1 MVHMIESE
9 KVIVESPDERG
20 AKLIE
25 ELTNDILADL
35 NVARNVDNI
44 KIYVDPNEPVFILY
58 ARLSITLPSVRVSDV
73 ANMSHTEDGL
83 KLEIKN
89 EQYAFS
95 LIDKL
100 TELYGRPNILQL
112 DRYTLLV
119 ATDED
124 IPDIIVFE
132 PIEELKRKIIDSI
145 RRIAPEGYRIIKHDI
160 TDRYI
165 VFVASEEP
173 IKDEWLEKGEMLVQE
188 MGGA

>member
-25 ELTNDILADL
+25 ELTNDILTDL
-35 NVARNVDNI
+35 NIARNVDNI
-44 KIYVDPNEPVFILY
+44 KIYADPNEPVFILY
-58 ARLSITLPSVRVSDV
+58 ARLSIALPSVRVSDV

-100 TELYGRPNILQL
+100 TELYGRANILQL

-145 RRIAPEGYRIIKHDI
+145 RRIAPEGYRIIKHDVS
-160 TDRYI
+160 DKYI
-165 VFVASEEP
+165 LFIASEEP
-173 IKDEWLEKGEMLVQE
+173 IKDEWLEKGETLVEE
-188 MGGA
+188 MTGV

>member
-58 ARLSITLPSVRVSDV
+58 ARLSMALPSVRVSDV

-100 TELYGRPNILQL
+100 TELYGKANILQL
-112 DRYTLLV
+112 DRYTLLL

-124 IPDIIVFE
+124 IPDIVVFE

-160 TDRYI
+160 TDKYI
-165 VFVASEEP
+165 VLIASEEP
-173 IKDEWLEKGEMLVQE
+173 IKDEWLEKGETLVEE
-188 MGGA
+188 MTGV

>member
-1 MVHMIESE
+1 MVHMIESQ

-58 ARLSITLPSVRVSDV
+58 ARLSIALPSIRVSDV
-73 ANMSHTEDGL
+73 VNMSHTEDGL

-100 TELYGRPNILQL
+100 TELYGRANILQL

-145 RRIAPEGYRIIKHDI
+145 RRIAPEGYRIIKHDV
-160 TDRYI
+160 TNKYI
-165 VFVASEEP
+165 LFIASEEP
-173 IKDEWLEKGEMLVQE
+173 IKDEWLEKGEALVEE
-188 MGGA
+188 MGVA

>member
-1 MVHMIESE
+1 MIESE
-9 KVIVESPDERG
+9 KVIVESPDEQG
-20 AKLIE
+20 ATLIE
-25 ELTNDILADL
+25 ELTNDILTDL
-35 NVARNVDNI
+35 NVARNVDHI
-44 KIYVDPNEPVFILY
+44 KIYADPNEPVFILY
-58 ARLSITLPSVRVSDV
+58 ARLSMALPSVRVSDV

-89 EQYAFS
+89 EQYAFN

-100 TELYGRPNILQL
+100 TELYGRANMLQL
-112 DRYTLLV
+112 DRYTLLI

-160 TDRYI
+160 TDKYI
-165 VFVASEEP
+165 VFIASEEP
-173 IKDEWLEKGEMLVQE
+173 LKDEWLKKAEMLVEE
-188 MGGA
+188 MTGV

>member
-25 ELTNDILADL
+25 ELTNDILTDL
-35 NVARNVDNI
+35 NIARNIDNI

-100 TELYGRPNILQL
+100 TELYGRANILQL

-119 ATDED
+119 ATDDD

-160 TDRYI
+160 TNKYI
-165 VFVASEEP
+165 LFIASEEP
-173 IKDEWLEKGEMLVQE
+173 IKDEWLEKGETLVEE
-188 MGGA
+188 MREA

>member
-1 MVHMIESE
+1 MIESK

-25 ELTNDILADL
+25 ELTNDILTDL
-35 NVARNVDNI
+35 NVARNIDNI

-58 ARLSITLPSVRVSDV
+58 ARLSIALPSVRVSDV
-73 ANMSHTEDGL
+73 ANTSHTEDGL

-100 TELYGRPNILQL
+100 TELYGRANILQL

-145 RRIAPEGYRIIKHDI
+145 RRVAPEGYRIIKHDI
-160 TDRYI
+160 TNKYI
-165 VFVASEEP
+165 LLIASEEP
-173 IKDEWLEKGEMLVQE
+173 IKDEWLEKGQTLVEE

>member
-58 ARLSITLPSVRVSDV
+58 ARLSIALPSVRVSDV

-173 IKDEWLEKGEMLVQE
+173 IKDEWLEKGEMLAQE

>member
-58 ARLSITLPSVRVSDV
+58 ARLSTTLPSVRVSDV

-173 IKDEWLEKGEMLVQE
+173 IKDEWLEKGEMLVEE

>member
-25 ELTNDILADL
+25 ELTNDILTDL
-35 NVARNVDNI
+35 NIARNIDNI

-58 ARLSITLPSVRVSDV
+58 ARLSIALPSVRVSDV

-100 TELYGRPNILQL
+100 TELYGRANILQL

-160 TDRYI
+160 TNKYI
-165 VFVASEEP
+165 LFIASEEP
-173 IKDEWLEKGEMLVQE
+173 MKDEWLEKGETLVEE
-188 MGGA
+188 MREA